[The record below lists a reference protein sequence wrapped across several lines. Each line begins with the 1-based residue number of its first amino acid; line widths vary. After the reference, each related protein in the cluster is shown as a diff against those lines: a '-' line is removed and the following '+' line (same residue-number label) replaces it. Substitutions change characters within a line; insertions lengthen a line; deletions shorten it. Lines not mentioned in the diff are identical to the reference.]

1 MSQTPSRLVLTTAR
15 SLIAERRSWLQH
27 GWRRGN
33 RHVMRRCAYQ
43 AVVDAARMLGL
54 EDRRPLALLAD
65 AMAGTDANPRE
76 TIPVFNDSHP
86 HAEILAVFDRAI
98 EKT

>member
-33 RHVMRRCAYQ
+33 RYVMRRCAYQ

-54 EDRRPLALLAD
+54 EDGRPLALLAD
-65 AMAGTDANPRE
+65 AMTGAGANPRE
-76 TIPVFNDSHP
+76 AIPVFNDNHP
-86 HAEILAVFDRAI
+86 HAEILAMFDRAI
-98 EKT
+98 ERT

>member
-1 MSQTPSRLVLTTAR
+1 MSQTPSRMVLTTAR

-27 GWRRGN
+27 GWKRGDRN
-33 RHVMRRCAYQ
+33 VMRRCAYQ

-54 EDRRPLALLAD
+54 EEGRPLALLAD
-65 AMAGTDANPRE
+65 AMAGPGFNPRE
-76 TIPVFNDSHP
+76 AIPVYNDNHP
-86 HAEILAVFDRAI
+86 HAEILAMFDRAL

>member
-1 MSQTPSRLVLTTAR
+1 MVLTTAR
-15 SLIAERRSWLQH
+15 TLIAERRSWLQH

-54 EDRRPLALLAD
+54 EETRPLALLSD
-65 AMAGTDANPRE
+65 AMAGPGMSPRE
-76 TIPVFNDSHP
+76 AIPVFNEYHP
-86 HAEILAVFDRAI
+86 HAEILAMFDRAL
-98 EKT
+98 ERL

>member
-1 MSQTPSRLVLTTAR
+1 MVLTTAR
-15 SLIAERRSWLQH
+15 TLIAERRSWLQH

-54 EDRRPLALLAD
+54 EETRPLALLAD
-65 AMAGTDANPRE
+65 AMAGPGLSPRE
-76 TIPVFNDSHP
+76 AIPVFNDNHP
-86 HAEILAVFDRAI
+86 HAEILAMFDRAL
-98 EKT
+98 ERL

>member
-1 MSQTPSRLVLTTAR
+1 MVLTTAR
-15 SLIAERRSWLQH
+15 TLIAERRSWLQH

-54 EDRRPLALLAD
+54 QETRPLALLAD
-65 AMAGTDANPRE
+65 AMSGPGMSPRE
-76 TIPVFNDSHP
+76 AIPAFNDNHP
-86 HAEILAVFDRAI
+86 HAEILAMFDRAL
-98 EKT
+98 ERL

>member
-1 MSQTPSRLVLTTAR
+1 MSQTPSRMVLTTAR
-15 SLIAERRSWLQH
+15 TLIAERRSWLQH

-54 EDRRPLALLAD
+54 EETRPLALLSD
-65 AMAGTDANPRE
+65 AMAGPGMSPRE
-76 TIPVFNDSHP
+76 AIPVFNDNHP
-86 HAEILAVFDRAI
+86 HAEILAMFDRAL
-98 EKT
+98 ERL